1 MSDSTPSYF
10 LPGAPEIKA
19 PMLSSVT
26 EGGSLEVVCEV
37 TAWQAPSLG
46 IFRDR
51 NLTRAVTRQDSRLRV
66 QTFSSRDSPGDYKLV
81 LEITNVTSSDGGQ
94 YYCHAV
100 NSVGNTTAVLGVSV
114 LQPVLLQRES
124 LQCCRERN
132 VSQHCLDVCH
142 QPGLDYS
149 RLTGRP
155 ECLAE
160 YEKLVYCG
168 SGGRDLTPC
177 CARAG
182 VPRVCSAWCRG
193 QIVQTESSE
202 LCAIIWAKQIIG

>member
-1 MSDSTPSYF
+1 M
-10 LPGAPEIKA
+10 
-19 PMLSSVT
+19 
-26 EGGSLEVVCEV
+26 
-37 TAWQAPSLG
+37 TAWPAPSLG
-46 IFRDR
+46 IFLDR

-132 VSQHCLDVCH
+132 VSQHCLVFATS
-142 QPGLDYS
+142 PAW
-149 RLTGRP
+149 T
-155 ECLAE
+155 
-160 YEKLVYCG
+160 
-168 SGGRDLTPC
+168 T
-177 CARAG
+177 AG
-182 VPRVCSAWCRG
+182 
-193 QIVQTESSE
+193 
-202 LCAIIWAKQIIG
+202 

>member
-1 MSDSTPSYF
+1 
-10 LPGAPEIKA
+10 
-19 PMLSSVT
+19 MLSSVT
-26 EGGSLEVVCEV
+26 EGERLQVVCEV
-37 TAWQAPSLG
+37 TAWPAPSLG

-51 NLTRAVTRQDSRLRV
+51 NLTRAVTRQDDRLRV
-66 QTFSSRDSPGDYKLV
+66 QTFSSPDSPGDYKLV
-81 LEITNVTSSDGGQ
+81 LEITNVTSSEGGQ

-132 VSQHCLDVCH
+132 VSNHCLDVCH
-142 QPGLDYS
+142 QAGLDYG

-155 ECLAE
+155 ECLAD
-160 YEKLVYCG
+160 YDKLVYCG
-168 SGGRDLTPC
+168 AGGQDHTQC
-177 CARAG
+177 CATAG

-193 QIVQTESSE
+193 EIVETDNSE